1 VTTPIDLSRLPDYLR
16 NQRWFAGKVWPIK
29 SVAVVDHATVDLP
42 GGRTFTLAEV
52 EVIYELGHPDRYLLP
67 VLPGDEGIIQDALED
82 EEALRAIFGFIREKR
97 VIPTASGKLC
107 GEWLDTPEGLMALP
121 SPLPVRRLQ
130 VEQSNTSVVFA
141 EKVILKVIRK
151 LEAGIN
157 PEYEVGRFLATKTSF
172 RATPALLGALQS
184 EGPAG
189 ATLAVVHRFIP
200 DATDGWRYTLEHFRR
215 APRLMKEFLG
225 ELRELGQRLGELHHA
240 LASHDTELAFT
251 PEPIHQEDVQRWS
264 ASIVGE
270 LGVTI
275 AEASPQF
282 PELENRREHLIEHAK
297 RLAHV
302 TPSGQKIRIHGDLHL
317 GQVLRSE
324 GDWLIFD
331 FEGEPGRSFT
341 QRREKYSPL
350 RDVAGMLRSFDYA
363 EATVQLEGQLSGE
376 HVLPARQAFLEGYRT
391 TTRGAAFLPSDD
403 ATFDAMLDA
412 LELEKMLYEVRYEL
426 QNRPDWV
433 RIPVQALMRMEVRK

>member
-1 VTTPIDLSRLPDYLR
+1 VTTPIDLTLLPDYLR
-16 NQRWFAGKVWPIK
+16 NQRWFAGKAWPIK
-29 SVAVVDHATVDLP
+29 SVSVVDHATMDLP
-42 GGRTFTLAEV
+42 GGRNFMLAVV
-52 EVIYELGHPDRYLLP
+52 EVLYELGHPDRYLLP
-67 VLPGDEGIIQDALED
+67 VLPGEEGIQDAFED
-82 EEALRAIFGFIREKR
+82 VEVLRAIFGLIREKR

-130 VEQSNTSVVFA
+130 VEQSNTSAVVA
-141 EKVILKVIRK
+141 EKIILKVIRK
-151 LEAGIN
+151 LETGIN

-172 RATPALLGALQS
+172 RATPTLLGALQS

-189 ATLAVVHRFIP
+189 ATLAVVHRYIP
-200 DATDGWRYTLEHFRR
+200 NVIDGWRYTLEHFRR
-215 APRLMKEFLG
+215 APRLTGEFLG
-225 ELRELGQRLGELHHA
+225 ELRGLGQRLGELHHA
-240 LASHDTELAFT
+240 LASSTTEPAFT

-275 AEASPQF
+275 AEASRQF
-282 PELENRREHLIEHAK
+282 PELESRRESLIEHAK

-324 GDWLIFD
+324 GDWLLFD
-331 FEGEPGRSFT
+331 FEGEPGRSFA

-363 EATVQLEGQLSGE
+363 EATVQLEGQTSSE
-376 HVLPARQAFLEGYRT
+376 HVAPARQAFLEGYRT
-391 TTRGAAFLPSDD
+391 ATRGATFLPPDD
-403 ATFDAMLDA
+403 ATFNVMLDA
-412 LELEKMLYEVRYEL
+412 FELEKMLYEVRYEL

-433 RIPVQALMRMEVRK
+433 RIPAQALMRMEVRK